1 MRGGLLPAPK
11 NLHPLNRLIAM
22 LALIV
27 IAVAGLTIS
36 VLLTAIWI
44 GNRIR
49 TVPSDHMRRAQRP
62 DGSVAI
68 DRRAPPNISEPTPV
82 ALETRHPDERSKARH
97 AAAAFAEHQRPGRE
111 PELELTAFD
120 RERRVAA
127 VVEAK
132 RGRPALP
139 IRPLFAGS
147 FDPEDTHAMGVAFE
161 QACQSLGIADK
172 AAPMAKALAITI
184 IDAGMTGERDA
195 VRLYQAAM
203 RWAPNAA

>member
-1 MRGGLLPAPK
+1 
-11 NLHPLNRLIAM
+11 M

-27 IAVAGLTIS
+27 IAVAALTIG
-36 VLLTAIWI
+36 VLLTAAWV

-49 TVPSDHMRRAQRP
+49 TVPSDHMGRAQHP
-62 DGSVAI
+62 DGSAAI
-68 DRRAPPNISEPTPV
+68 DKRSPLNISAPTP
-82 ALETRHPDERSKARH
+82 L
-97 AAAAFAEHQRPGRE
+97 AAAK
-111 PELELTAFD
+111 
-120 RERRVAA
+120 RR
-127 VVEAK
+127 
-132 RGRPALP
+132 RPALP
-139 IRPLFAGS
+139 IRLFVDDPRS

-203 RWAPNAA
+203 RWAPTAA